1 MAATAW
7 QSLSASGSTASS
19 SKIIAHDLMWIQGRF
34 ENGLISL
41 NKGDWNYQFM
51 DELFQ
56 FPDVLTHDDM
66 VDALAYIDQLAK
78 VAYSTH
84 FEEDT
89 YEVFDSVA
97 GY

>member
-1 MAATAW
+1 LNN
-7 QSLSASGSTASS
+7 QISFEPFHFPYRSRQQDIVGSSA
-19 SKIIAHDLMWIQGRF
+19 
-34 ENGLISL
+34 
-41 NKGDWNYQFM
+41 
-51 DELFQ
+51 
-56 FPDVLTHDDM
+56 
-66 VDALAYIDQLAK
+66 DAVQLAK